1 MNNKRTHD
9 AGSET
14 GVPRIYDEV
23 QDDRS
28 TVAIDPL
35 NPLAKLSNG
44 KALPRIIR
52 KPRPTEPLD
61 PRGARLLGFVD
72 GRTPLGIIFQS
83 AGMDEGEAVAVLAQL
98 LDLGIID
105 VR

>member
-1 MNNKRTHD
+1 MNNKRARD
-9 AGSET
+9 VGPET
-14 GVPRIYDEV
+14 GVPRVYEEI

-28 TVAIDPL
+28 TLAVDTL
-35 NPLAKLSNG
+35 NPLAKLSNP
-44 KALPRIIR
+44 KSLPRIIR

-61 PRGARLLGFVD
+61 PRVARLVGFID